1 MHDEVHYY
9 AIIGRGR
16 AQTNPS
22 GLARRS
28 SIDGQRIDESLRRD
42 MSWGETTVIV
52 EWDRGEEISREL
64 TEISEDEA
72 EALIERFRQ
81 KWGEG

>member
-1 MHDEVHYY
+1 
-9 AIIGRGR
+9 
-16 AQTNPS
+16 
-22 GLARRS
+22 
-28 SIDGQRIDESLRRD
+28 LRRD
-42 MSWGETTVIV
+42 MSWGETTVIA